1 MSVEHLVLAGGNTF
15 AGFDDCLTAR
25 DAHADG
31 LHGTN
36 SFGFALLGGGAVE
49 DDVGRHAVA
58 EKAKEG
64 LG

>member
-36 SFGFALLGGGAVE
+36 GFGFALLGGGAVE